1 MEAMIAA
8 LADGTYTGGVDPN
21 GGFVDEGMVT
31 AANVDQFTAE
41 WDG

>member
-8 LADGTYTGGVDPN
+8 LNDGTYTGGVDPN
-21 GGFVDEGMVT
+21 GGFADEGMVT
-31 AANVDQFTAE
+31 SANVDRFTAE